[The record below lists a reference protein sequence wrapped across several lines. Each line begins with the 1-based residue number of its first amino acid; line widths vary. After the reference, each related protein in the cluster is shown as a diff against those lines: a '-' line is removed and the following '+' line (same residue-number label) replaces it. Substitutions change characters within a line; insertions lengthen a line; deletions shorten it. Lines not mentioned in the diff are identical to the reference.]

1 MMRKGKSG
9 IFCVT
14 RIVISNGIILG
25 KTKESDTKISE
36 KISTIRRDRKIGI
49 MVVIRT
55 AVHKNSGVACRF
67 VLLVGR
73 IKASV
78 ICASSGKNAIS

>member
-25 KTKESDTKISE
+25 KTNESDTKISG

-49 MVVIRT
+49 MVVIR

>member
-25 KTKESDTKISE
+25 KTKESDTKISG

-49 MVVIRT
+49 MVVIR